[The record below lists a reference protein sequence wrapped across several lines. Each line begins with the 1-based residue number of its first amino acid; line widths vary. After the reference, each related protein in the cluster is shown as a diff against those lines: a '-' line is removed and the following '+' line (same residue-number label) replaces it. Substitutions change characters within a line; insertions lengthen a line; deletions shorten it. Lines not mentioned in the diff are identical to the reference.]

1 MKPRYTLLD
10 SYANKRVS
18 FKFIRTSSTDY
29 VTRIK
34 KKKKKFQ
41 LSTTSEN
48 NKISNNQETDIAN

>member
-34 KKKKKFQ
+34 KKKFQ